1 MTLYILTK
9 TPKQTVNCAM
19 LEVPATK
26 HDRDLFFQ
34 LLGPTSDVTDFFR
47 EETTVDRFAI
57 LLYANGLESGPQSA
71 VQKLYGDFR
80 SCYQHGEAGNAKLAA
95 LFEEAMDKAVER
107 KDGASIGALC
117 ASGVDI
123 NKEDQFR
130 RTRLSRA
137 LASIPLDLDRLRLL
151 CVNGAKLGM
160 VSRQL
165 IRFIRDGNTPVLA
178 VLVENGAIAQKSLDR
193 LLYSVFEAPLHT
205 CVKMLGILL
214 DNGASLSRADGG
226 RNSVI
231 GWAAWRNDTECVKFL
246 LKKGANPDAP
256 LKLRRPLYY
265 AVSNENFE
273 MAGYLSRADA
283 SHAGLSPGEQD
294 FVNHAHMS
302 ARGEETT

>member
-26 HDRDLFFQ
+26 HDRDPFFQ

-57 LLYANGLESGPQSA
+57 LLHAHGLESGPQSA

-107 KDGASIGALC
+107 KDGASIAALC

-130 RTRLSRA
+130 RTRLSHA
-137 LASIPLDLDRLRLL
+137 LASTPLDLDRLRLL
-151 CVNGAKLGM
+151 CVNGAKLS
-160 VSRQL
+160 VISRQL
-165 IRFIRDGNTPVLA
+165 FRFIRDGNTPVLA
-178 VLVENGAIAQKSLDR
+178 VLVENGAIAQEPLDS
-193 LLYSVFEAPLHT
+193 LLYSALQAPWHT
-205 CVKMLGILL
+205 RVKMLGILL

-231 GWAAWRNDTECVKFL
+231 GWAACRNDTECVNFL
-246 LKKGANPDAP
+246 LKRGANPDAP
-256 LKLRRPLYY
+256 LK
-265 AVSNENFE
+265 STT
-273 MAGYLSRADA
+273 A
-283 SHAGLSPGEQD
+283 SLFRS
-294 FVNHAHMS
+294 FS
-302 ARGEETT
+302 

>member
-1 MTLYILTK
+1 M
-9 TPKQTVNCAM
+9 
-19 LEVPATK
+19 
-26 HDRDLFFQ
+26 
-34 LLGPTSDVTDFFR
+34 
-47 EETTVDRFAI
+47 
-57 LLYANGLESGPQSA
+57 
-71 VQKLYGDFR
+71 YGDFR